1 MRKLYLLLVIVFLTI
16 NYTNAQ
22 TSDLTKEVEES
33 IKQQCMLKVDAF
45 TNHVVYIADKD
56 NPADVKEHHIN
67 AALNL
72 FSGKGG
78 DVKDEYGNVE
88 IPAPRMEVSSVNTQ
102 NIRSYLI
109 KQYLINLENLPY
121 TDVKI
126 EKTNCAFVSNL
137 KQVGTNKYEAV
148 LSFAQVF
155 IGKRD
160 GVVVYRDRTK
170 KDVKVYIEQKD
181 YGEKTRWEILLG
193 DISVKAT
200 EIL

>member
-22 TSDLTKEVEES
+22 TSDLTKEIEES

-45 TNHVVYIADKD
+45 TNHVVYIADK
-56 NPADVKEHHIN
+56 NNSEEVKDHHIK

-72 FSGKGG
+72 FSGKGS
-78 DVKDEYGNVE
+78 DLKDEYGNVL
-88 IPAPRMEVSSVNTQ
+88 IPAPRMEVSSVNTNQ
-102 NIRSYLI
+102 IRSYLI

-126 EKTNCAFVSNL
+126 ETTKCAFVGNL
-137 KQVGTNKYEAV
+137 KQVDANKYEAV

-155 IGKRD
+155 VGTRD
-160 GVVVYRDRTK
+160 NVVVYRDRTK
-170 KDVKVYIEQKD
+170 KDVKVFIEKKD
-181 YGEKTRWEILLG
+181 YGEKTRWEIFLG